1 MSTALTHSSYAAEH
15 DLESNER
22 LEFLGDAVVN
32 LVAADVIMST
42 YGDFNE
48 GQCSQVRAQVVNE
61 ATFAEVATDLGIP
74 ELMQLGKGEDKSG
87 GRHRAALQA
96 DAFEA
101 VIAAIYI
108 DRGFDEA
115 YEFVA
120 DLLVPRISLAA
131 TDPSGGDP
139 KTRLIQWAEAQG
151 LPAPV
156 YVAVAH
162 GPVHATT
169 FEVTVTVGDRVSAPG
184 RGSTK
189 RAAESA
195 AAAAAWRS
203 RT

>member
-139 KTRLIQWAEAQG
+139 
-151 LPAPV
+151 
-156 YVAVAH
+156 
-162 GPVHATT
+162 
-169 FEVTVTVGDRVSAPG
+169 
-184 RGSTK
+184 
-189 RAAESA
+189 
-195 AAAAAWRS
+195 
-203 RT
+203 